1 MKLQT
6 IKCATEEA
14 VREHVRQRVQSTSLT
29 TTAIELSDSKAGIGN
44 LVKGLQS
51 PSRKTLDSLKLE
63 KMTVYVPKVVK

>member
-1 MKLQT
+1 M
-6 IKCATEEA
+6 
-14 VREHVRQRVQSTSLT
+14 REHVRQRVQSTSLT